1 MDYSSLRE
9 QPASRLK
16 EAEQCAGA
24 LLRHK
29 ELLPLELLIKLES
42 FHADVTALLEDR
54 EDEDNS

>member
-9 QPASRLK
+9 QPTGKLK

-24 LLRHK
+24 LLRHR
-29 ELLPLELLIKLES
+29 ELLPIKLLIKLES

-54 EDEDNS
+54 EDESKS

>member
-9 QPASRLK
+9 QPTSRLK

-24 LLRHK
+24 LLRPK
-29 ELLPLELLIKLES
+29 ELLPLELLVQLES